1 MTDTRVVAVSA
12 DGDEMEVEVV
22 FSPLLTFNAAP
33 GKALVRADQL
43 DTDQLRADKVRLP
56 EGGTAWVYMDGVRF
70 YDPESRQEFALL
82 LA

>member
-1 MTDTRVVAVSA
+1 MVAVSA

-33 GKALVRADQL
+33 GKAQVRAGQL
-43 DTDQLRADKVRLP
+43 DVDHLWADKVRLP
-56 EGGTAWVYMDGVRF
+56 EGEIAWVYMDGVRF

>member
-12 DGDEMEVEVV
+12 DGDEMEVDVV
-22 FSPLLTFNAAP
+22 FSPLLAFSAVP
-33 GKALVRADQL
+33 GKAQVCA
-43 DTDQLRADKVRLP
+43 DQLRADKVRLP
-56 EGGTAWVYMDGVRF
+56 EGGIAWVYMDGVRF